1 MIIFIFLFL
10 FNFCLQEYIDPL
22 YFLILLYFRPTD
34 VCNKD
39 ILDQMFSDY
48 YDEVYKMLSSTYS
61 NIYFTGRNL
70 NQLFKTNIPVDK
82 KNFIKCDSE
91 GKIYS
96 YEYNNNINI
105 IYNSDTVIDIEND
118 NNIDDLLQKLGRVDN
133 LYFFIIYR
141 LIGRDL
147 YVTKTFIIYGNG
159 PIIKAEYPGS
169 NDCSSDF
176 YDETNNDYKWYIES
190 SDCNNF
196 EPIVTQNFPFVT
208 LAYVICDDEWKKIG
222 GYGVI
227 INLDRL
233 FLRMQPQPTE
243 EGFFLWSD
251 YEGNVYSRGWC
262 DVLFFMSCQG
272 NLKDVNNNFTNLIG
286 FINGYNEE
294 ITSIFKIF

>member
-1 MIIFIFLFL
+1 MIIFIFIFL

-22 YFLILLYFRPTD
+22 YSLILLYFRHKD

-61 NIYFTGRNL
+61 NIYYTGRNL

-82 KNFIKCDSE
+82 KNFIQCDSE

-105 IYNSDTVIDIEND
+105 IYNSDTVIDIKND

-141 LIGRDL
+141 LIGRDF

-208 LAYVICDDEWKKIG
+208 LAYVICDDEEKIG

-227 INLDRL
+227 INLDHL
-233 FLRMQPQPTE
+233 FLRMQPEPTE

-251 YEGNVYSRGWC
+251 HEGNVYSRGRC
-262 DVLFFMSCQG
+262 NVLFFMSCQG
-272 NLKDVNNNFTNLIG
+272 NLKDVNNNFTDLIG

-294 ITSIFKIF
+294 ITSIF

>member
-1 MIIFIFLFL
+1 MTLFIFLFL
-10 FNFCLQEYIDPL
+10 LNFCVQEYIAPL

-39 ILDQMFSDY
+39 ILDQMFTDY

-61 NIYFTGRNL
+61 NIYYTGGNL
-70 NQLFKTNIPVDK
+70 NKLFNTNIPVDK
-82 KNFIKCDSE
+82 ENFTKCDAE

-96 YEYNNNINI
+96 YKYNNDINI

-133 LYFFIIYR
+133 LYYYIIYR
-141 LIGRDL
+141 LFRRDF
-147 YVTKTFIIYGNG
+147 YITKTFIIYGNG

-169 NDCSSDF
+169 DDCSSDF
-176 YDETNNDYKWYIES
+176 YDETNNEYKWYIES
-190 SDCNNF
+190 NDCNNF
-196 EPIVTQNFPFVT
+196 EPIVTQNFPYVT
-208 LAYVICDDEWKKIG
+208 LAYVICNEEWEKIG

-227 INLDRL
+227 INLDWL
-233 FLRMQPQPTE
+233 FLRNQPQPTE

-251 YEGNVYSRGWC
+251 YEGNVYSKGWC

-272 NLKDVNNNFTNLIG
+272 NLKDVNNNFTNLIE
-286 FINGYNEE
+286 FINGYDEE
-294 ITSIFKIF
+294 ITSII

>member
-1 MIIFIFLFL
+1 MILFIFLFL
-10 FNFCLQEYIDPL
+10 FNFCVQEYIAPL

-39 ILDQMFSDY
+39 ILDQMFTDY

-61 NIYFTGRNL
+61 NIYYTGGNF
-70 NQLFKTNIPVDK
+70 NKLFNTNIPVDK
-82 KNFIKCDSE
+82 ENFIKCDAE
-91 GKIYS
+91 GKIYF
-96 YEYNNNINI
+96 YKYNNDINI

-133 LYFFIIYR
+133 LYYYIIYR
-141 LIGRDL
+141 LFRRDF

-169 NDCSSDF
+169 DDCSSDF
-176 YDETNNDYKWYIES
+176 YDETNNEYKWYIDS
-190 SDCNNF
+190 YDCNNF

-208 LAYVICDDEWKKIG
+208 LAYVICNEEWEKIG

-227 INLDRL
+227 INLDLL
-233 FLRMQPQPTE
+233 FLRGQPQPTE

-272 NLKDVNNNFTNLIG
+272 NLKDVNNNFTNLIE
-286 FINGYNEE
+286 FINGYDEE
-294 ITSIFKIF
+294 ITSII